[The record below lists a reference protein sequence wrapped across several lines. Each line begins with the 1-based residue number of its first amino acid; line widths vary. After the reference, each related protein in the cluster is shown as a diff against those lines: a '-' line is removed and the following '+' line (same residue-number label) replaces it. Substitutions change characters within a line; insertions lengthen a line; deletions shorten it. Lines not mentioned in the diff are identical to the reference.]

1 MPSGISSSYAP
12 PGSGTV
18 LNLFSRAVLSDNL
31 KEVNQEM
38 VFLVKLVRLPKG
50 KMLLLESHMSIFF
63 KKKLT
68 SSL

>member
-1 MPSGISSSYAP
+1 MPSGIDSSYAL

-38 VFLVKLVRLPKG
+38 VFLVMLARLPKG
-50 KMLLLESHMSIFF
+50 KNNFVGISHEHILQ
-63 KKKLT
+63 KKN
-68 SSL
+68 